1 MCKFEGA
8 GALTIP
14 LGQVLLVDTK
24 SLSRFLRRLA
34 AQVLCFLL
42 AWAALGACQTI
53 NQMKNFANC
62 SFRRQDVGKFNVAG
76 IDLGNRRSLADFG
89 VADLATLGRAWGQ
102 PEFPITFMV
111 NVEAKNPNPQPAAMI
126 RMDWIAAVDGKD
138 LVSGTLNE
146 RVDVAA
152 NGGTALVPLQVKL
165 DLKKLFAGQERN
177 AALGFLFD
185 AAAKGND
192 NTRLA
197 LKIKPYVRV
206 AGVDIPYPG
215 YLTIKKDF
223 E

>member
-1 MCKFEGA
+1 LF
-8 GALTIP
+8 
-14 LGQVLLVDTK
+14 VDTPF
-24 SLSRFLRRLA
+24 FLRSLRKA
-34 AQVLCFLL
+34 SAPIMGFLL
-42 AWAALGACQTI
+42 AWAALSACQTI

-62 SFRRQDVGKFNVAG
+62 SFRRQDMGKFNVAG
-76 IDLGNRRSLADFG
+76 IDLGTRRTLADFG
-89 VADLATLGRAWGQ
+89 IADLATLGRAWGQ

-111 NVEAKNPNPQPAAMI
+111 NVEAKNPNPQVASMI

-146 RVDVAA
+146 RVEVAA
-152 NGGTALVPLQVKL
+152 NGGTALVPLQVNL

-177 AALGFLFD
+177 AALGFLLD

-192 NTRLA
+192 NTRIA
-197 LKIKPYVRV
+197 FKIKPYVRI
-206 AGVDIPYPG
+206 AGIDIPYPG